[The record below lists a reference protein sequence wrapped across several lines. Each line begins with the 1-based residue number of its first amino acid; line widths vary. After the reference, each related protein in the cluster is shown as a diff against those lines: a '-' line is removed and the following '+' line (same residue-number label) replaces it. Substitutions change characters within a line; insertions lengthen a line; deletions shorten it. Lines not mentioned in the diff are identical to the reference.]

1 MENIETIKEDYW
13 ANGDFDVKATHIDEK
28 KIARIKEEAC
38 RPKITE
44 ECGTFPLEEARS
56 VFYVDPSEEKTQKEN
71 LLDKYE
77 HQVIKLS
84 KPRTKNKLIIL

>member
-1 MENIETIKEDYW
+1 MEE
-13 ANGDFDVKATHIDEK
+13 V
-28 KIARIKEEAC
+28 
-38 RPKITE
+38 
-44 ECGTFPLEEARS
+44 RS